1 MGENYFKGKLPVTYQ
16 HTIFKN
22 VYHSIIRDIPPS
34 TKLYASYQI
43 LSHPDCNDNLEDL
56 NGNDLE
62 EENFFG
68 RFLSQIAGPNTDE
81 KTKGGGIS
89 LDKAQVKITL
99 IIIGTLVFLFLIMWL
114 CGKCQKKTKVSP
126 VTSKMANNEIFPPEI
141 LVLDSPAMSHLS
153 TYSNHG
159 TTTAIVEKTEMIP
172 PEILEEI
179 LQFQENTL
187 EKTKAELEKVKDERN
202 NLEKQ
207 LAEIIFAQNIPTED
221 NGNNIRNNESILNR
235 MILDCDKI
243 IYELNEKI
251 ESLKQEEDEI
261 IDNVEPSPPKVI
273 PLELLKQIQEGKK
286 LKKAENKN
294 ETESAIEISAGVVV
308 QDPRA
313 AIVEMKEALN
323 KTVDNNM
330 DADDSDENCEND
342 QNDDRIQSSHS
353 THGSSPMDQNG
364 FDIDLLT
371 TEDPIEDS
379 SSPPPC
385 LQNTPP
391 PPPYVINVQ
400 SEPIFPSAPNSP
412 SSHSSP
418 ILPPSSAVS
427 TPSPPPSTPP
437 NPTTPPSP
445 PFTAIPSA
453 PPSTPPCS
461 PSSALPSAP
470 PSPSTPPST
479 AKDLDTPWINP

>member
-1 MGENYFKGKLPVTYQ
+1 M
-16 HTIFKN
+16 
-22 VYHSIIRDIPPS
+22 YHSIIRDIPPS

-89 LDKAQVKITL
+89 LDKAQVKITI

-114 CGKCQKKTKVSP
+114 CGKCQKKTQVTP
-126 VTSKMANNEIFPPEI
+126 ATSKMANNEMFPPEI
-141 LVLDSPAMSHLS
+141 LVLDNPAMSHLS

-207 LAEIIFAQNIPTED
+207 LAEIIFAQNIPNIPTED
-221 NGNNIRNNESILNR
+221 NGNNIANNESILNR

-261 IDNVEPSPPKVI
+261 KDNVEPSPPKAI

-313 AIVEMKEALN
+313 AIVKTKEALN
-323 KTVDNNM
+323 KTVDGNM
-330 DADDSDENCEND
+330 DADDSDEDCEND

-385 LQNTPP
+385 LQETPP

-445 PFTAIPSA
+445 PFTAISSG

>member
-1 MGENYFKGKLPVTYQ
+1 MCITLLS
-16 HTIFKN
+16 
-22 VYHSIIRDIPPS
+22 HSIIRDIPPS

-89 LDKAQVKITL
+89 LDKAQIKIT
-99 IIIGTLVFLFLIMWL
+99 IIIVGALVFLFLIMWL
-114 CGKCQKKTKVSP
+114 CGKCQKKTQVTP
-126 VTSKMANNEIFPPEI
+126 ATSKMANNEMFPPEI
-141 LVLDSPAMSHLS
+141 LVLDNPAMSHLS
-153 TYSNHG
+153 TYSNHE

-207 LAEIIFAQNIPTED
+207 LAEIIFAQNIPNIPMED
-221 NGNNIRNNESILNR
+221 NDDNNGNNITNNESILNR

-251 ESLKQEEDEI
+251 ESLKQEEDER
-261 IDNVEPSPPKVI
+261 IDNEVSVSSSPKAI

-313 AIVEMKEALN
+313 AIVKTKEALN

-330 DADDSDENCEND
+330 DVDDSDEDDDYRND
-342 QNDDRIQSSHS
+342 QNYDDRIQSSHS
-353 THGSSPMDQNG
+353 TCGSSPMDQNG

-371 TEDPIEDS
+371 TEDHIEDS

-385 LQNTPP
+385 LQETPP

-445 PFTAIPSA
+445 PFTAISSA